1 MKKFFTASQ
10 IARPPR
16 RIQGKW
22 FPGETFDTNFTNC
35 HQLFWAGTRR
45 WRVRF

>member
-22 FPGETFDTNFTNC
+22 LVEKATLKDKG
-35 HQLFWAGTRR
+35 
-45 WRVRF
+45 